1 MPSVKI
7 ARKST
12 DYDMTPFV
20 DIAFLILSF
29 FILATKFKPPE
40 KVTVTTPKSV
50 SADKLKEQDGL
61 IVSFDS
67 TGKVFLSVTVLKA
80 TNSDLYGEVISSI
93 NAAKSLGLTDAE
105 KQAFSKQPMIGVPF
119 ARLKAYLSGQQVPE
133 TGIPV
138 DSTNNELAQWVASAN
153 DVFRSHTDRNLQPN
167 YLIKGD
173 NNASYPSFK
182 GVIDAFRINQVFKF
196 QLVTD
201 PRSVPPGTELY
212 KNPKRASS

>member
-105 KQAFSKQPMIGVPF
+105 KQSFSKKPMIGVPF

-153 DVFRSHTDRNLQPN
+153 DVFRSHTDRNLAPN

-212 KNPKRASS
+212 KNPKKASS

>member
-1 MPSVKI
+1 
-7 ARKST
+7 
-12 DYDMTPFV
+12 MTPFV

-67 TGKVFLSVTVLKA
+67 TGKVFLTVTILKDA
-80 TNSDLYGEVISSI
+80 NRDMFSEVISSV
-93 NAAKSLGLTDAE
+93 NAAKSLGLTETE
-105 KQAFSKQPMIGVPF
+105 KQAFVNQPMIGVPF
-119 ARLKAYLSGQQVPE
+119 ANLKAYLGGQKVPE

-153 DVFRSHTDRNLQPN
+153 DIFRSHPDRNLQPN

-182 GVIDAFRINQVFKF
+182 GVIDAFRVNEVFRF

-201 PRSVPPGTELY
+201 PRGVPPGTQLY
-212 KNPKRASS
+212 MNPKKADS

>member
-7 ARKST
+7 AKKST
-12 DYDMTPFV
+12 DSDMTPFV

-67 TGKVFLSVTVLKA
+67 TGKVFLTMTILKE
-80 TNSDLYGEVISSI
+80 TNRDMFSEVISSV

-105 KQAFSKQPMIGVPF
+105 KQAFVKQPMIGVPF
-119 ARLKAYLSGQQVPE
+119 AQLKSYLSGAQVKE
-133 TGIPV
+133 NGIPV
-138 DSTNNELAQWVASAN
+138 DSANNELAQWVASAN
-153 DVFRSHTDRNLQPN
+153 DIFRQHADRNLQPS

-182 GVIDAFRINQVFKF
+182 GVIDAFRLNQVFRF

-212 KNPKRASS
+212 KNPKKADT

>member
-12 DYDMTPFV
+12 DSDMTPFV

-67 TGKVFLSVTVLKA
+67 TGKVFLTVTILKDA
-80 TNSDLYGEVISSI
+80 NRDMFSEVISSV
-93 NAAKSLGLTDAE
+93 NAAKSLGLTETE
-105 KQAFSKQPMIGVPF
+105 KQAFVNQPMIGVPF
-119 ARLKAYLSGQQVPE
+119 ANLKAYLGGQKVPE

-153 DVFRSHTDRNLQPN
+153 DIFRSHPDRNLQPN

-182 GVIDAFRINQVFKF
+182 GVIDAFRVNEVFRF

-201 PRSVPPGTELY
+201 PRGVPPGTQLY
-212 KNPKRASS
+212 MNPKKADS